1 MAAWVDGWAD
11 GWSDGA
17 EWIRLRT
24 TAAGLAER
32 SSAGWAACLDKV
44 TRTSWF
50 LLWEQGRVELYSV
63 FSWFY
68 SASSVLPCFLCFF
81 LSFLCIR
88 TPLPG
93 SSGLKQQQGIFTVNP
108 KTPRC
113 SSCDRCLDGFP
124 SLQTRL
130 VLKAWHNC
138 SCPLKLQQQL

>member
-68 SASSVLPCFLCFF
+68 FYLVSFVSFSLFCAFVRRSLEARVSNSNKEFSLSIQKLPVAQAVTDAL
-81 LSFLCIR
+81 
-88 TPLPG
+88 T
-93 SSGLKQQQGIFTVNP
+93 
-108 KTPRC
+108 
-113 SSCDRCLDGFP
+113 GFP
-124 SLQTRL
+124 HCRL
-130 VLKAWHNC
+130 VWC
-138 SCPLKLQQQL
+138 